1 MRGKES
7 EADELTLGEAIA
19 RLRVAADPSGDVAAA
34 MTAAAAD
41 AFEQHDAVH
50 VLFRCGTSV
59 QDEIAAHVWMAL
71 GTTAR
76 LGEMHRAVASAEH
89 RQVLSGIGH
98 LRLAG
103 IWALALPRILGIV
116 FRALRMKK
124 KVAFE
129 HLDELKRRSIVSIRR
144 EHGIPV

>member
-1 MRGKES
+1 MGTEEEGIGK
-7 EADELTLGEAIA
+7 LTLGEAIA
-19 RLRVAADPSGDVAAA
+19 RLRATDDPSGEVTAAMNAAA
-34 MTAAAAD
+34 TH

-50 VLFRCGTSV
+50 VLFSCGTSV

-98 LRLAG
+98 LRLVG
-103 IWALALPRILGIV
+103 IWVTSLPRILGIA

-129 HLDELKRRSIVSIRR
+129 RLDELKGRSVVSIRQ
-144 EHGIPV
+144 EHGIIV